1 MKKLLKIFGV
11 IILVCLIVLLFIK
24 MCFTLKKGEVS
35 PANIE
40 DVKSVQVIN
49 LDRSPDRR
57 EKYEK
62 MLKDSFG
69 DKFLGQNIGDEIRLS
84 GTDGV
89 KHLAIIELDAN
100 GNEIENVD
108 IDKLKKREIALKNGV
123 NYKVFDKNYPDFV
136 YKYRLDPDKI
146 IVDRKKKHRRH
157 LTVGEF
163 GCMLSH
169 LRAIRNVA
177 NNKNGDI
184 GVVLEDDLYVAKE
197 FYDNLKTVLAN
208 APKGFGMIKLDSAK
222 GGGKNNFSVNN
233 HASSFLF
240 SDLTYGRNKYVYN
253 IKAEIFHGIAGTTG
267 YVITKEFAK
276 KITELF
282 KTETIN
288 GFEGASDILLYM
300 LLPKKYNVDNIWI
313 VKKPVLWQRG
323 FVSEI
328 SKMQERYV

>member
-1 MKKLLKIFGV
+1 M
-11 IILVCLIVLLFIK
+11 
-24 MCFTLKKGEVS
+24 
-35 PANIE
+35 
-40 DVKSVQVIN
+40 
-49 LDRSPDRR
+49 
-57 EKYEK
+57 
-62 MLKDSFG
+62 
-69 DKFLGQNIGDEIRLS
+69 
-84 GTDGV
+84 
-89 KHLAIIELDAN
+89 
-100 GNEIENVD
+100 
-108 IDKLKKREIALKNGV
+108 
-123 NYKVFDKNYPDFV
+123 
-136 YKYRLDPDKI
+136 
-146 IVDRKKKHRRH
+146 DRKKKHRRH

-177 NNKNGDI
+177 NDENGNF
-184 GVVLEDDLYVAKE
+184 GLVVEDDLYIPKE
-197 FYDNLKTVLAN
+197 FYENLKTVLAN
-208 APKGFGMIKLDSAK
+208 APKGFGLIKLDSAK
-222 GGGKNNFSVNN
+222 GGGKDHFSVNN

-288 GFEGASDILLYM
+288 GFEGASDILLFM
-300 LLPKKYNVDNIWI
+300 VLPKKYNVDNIWI